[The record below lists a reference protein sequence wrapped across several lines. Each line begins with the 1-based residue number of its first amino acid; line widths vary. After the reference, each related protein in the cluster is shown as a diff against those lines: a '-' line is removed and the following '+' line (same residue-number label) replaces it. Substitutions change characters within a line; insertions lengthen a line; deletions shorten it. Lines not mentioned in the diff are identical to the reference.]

1 MTPVI
6 ALVGRPNVGK
16 STLFNRLTRT
26 RDALVADFPGLTR
39 DRKYGHANI
48 AGFDFIVI
56 DTGGIDG
63 TEEGV
68 EEKMAEQ
75 SLLAIE
81 EADVVLFLVDA
92 RAGLLP
98 ADIGIAQYLRQ
109 RDKTT
114 VVVANKTDGID
125 ADSHCA
131 EFYQLGLGE
140 VEQIAA
146 AQGRGVTQ
154 LIEQVLAPLGEKLNA
169 DQAVENKEDFANEEE
184 NPTASLDEWDN
195 DFDFE
200 NEEDAALLDEA
211 LAEEQESVLDK
222 NIKIAIVG
230 RPNVGKSTL
239 TNRILGEERVVVYDM
254 PGTTRDS
261 IYIPMERDGQ
271 QYTIIDTAGV
281 RKRGKVNLAVEK
293 FSVIKTLQAIQDA
306 NVVLLTIDAREGI
319 SDQDLSLLGFI
330 LNAGRSLVI
339 VVNKWDGLSQ
349 DIKDQVKSE
358 LDRRL
363 DFIDFARVHFISALH
378 GSGVG
383 NLFESVQEAY
393 ACATQKTSTSML
405 TRILRMA
412 SDEHQPPLVNGR
424 RVKLKYAHPGGYNP
438 PIIVIHGNQVDRL
451 ADSYKRYLSNYF
463 RKSLKIIGSPI
474 RIQFQEGN
482 NPFAGKRNKLT
493 PSQLRKR
500 KRLMKFIKKSKR

>member
-1 MTPVI
+1 MTTPVV

-39 DRKYGHANI
+39 DRKYGHAHI
-48 AGFDFIVI
+48 AGHEFIVI

-92 RAGLLP
+92 RAGLTA
-98 ADIGIAQYLRQ
+98 ADIGIANYLRQ
-109 RDKTT
+109 RQNKTT
-114 VVVANKTDGID
+114 VLVANKTDGID

-140 VEQIAA
+140 IEQIAA
-146 AQGRGVTQ
+146 SQGRGVTQ
-154 LIEQVLAPLGEKLNA
+154 LMEQVLAPFAERLESA
-169 DQAVENKEDFANEEE
+169 DEIEPTSEDAQ
-184 NPTASLDEWDN
+184 DEWEQAL
-195 DFDFE
+195 DFDFAE
-200 NEEDAALLDEA
+200 STALIDEA
-211 LAEEQESVLDK
+211 LEDEAEEQDK

-239 TNRILGEERVVVYDM
+239 TNRILGEDRVVVYDL

-271 QYTIIDTAGV
+271 AYTLIDTAGV
-281 RKRGKVNLAVEK
+281 RKRGKVHLAVEK

-306 NVVLLTIDAREGI
+306 NVVLLVIDARENI

-339 VVNKWDGLSQ
+339 VVNKWDGLDQ
-349 DIKDQVKSE
+349 DVKERVKSE

-363 DFIDFARVHFISALH
+363 DFMDFARVHFISALH

-383 NLFESVQEAY
+383 NLFDSVKEAY
-393 ACATQKTSTSML
+393 ACATQKMTTSML
-405 TRILRMA
+405 TRILQMA
-412 SDEHQPPLVNGR
+412 TDEHQPPMVSGR
-424 RVKLKYAHPGGYNP
+424 RIKLKYAHPGGYNP
-438 PIIVIHGNQVDRL
+438 PIIVVHGNQMEKL
-451 ADSYKRYLSNYF
+451 PDSYKRYLSNYY

-474 RIQFQEGN
+474 RLLFQEGS
-482 NPFAGKRNKLT
+482 NPFAGRKNKLT

>member
-1 MTPVI
+1 MTTPVV

-39 DRKYGHANI
+39 DRKYGQANI
-48 AGFDFIVI
+48 AGYDFIVI

-63 TEEGV
+63 SEEGV

-92 RAGLLP
+92 RAGLTP
-98 ADIGIAQYLRQ
+98 ADIGIAHYLRQ
-109 RDKTT
+109 RQNKTT

-131 EFYQLGLGE
+131 EFYQLGLGDIA
-140 VEQIAA
+140 QIAA

-154 LIEQVLAPLGEKLNA
+154 LMEDVLAPLAAKMNEES
-169 DQAVENKEDFANEEE
+169 AVENTEDSAQ
-184 NPTASLDEWDN
+184 DEWDS
-195 DFDFE
+195 DFDFSDD
-200 NEEDAALLDEA
+200 NDTALLDEA
-211 LAEEQESVLDK
+211 LEEENEEPEDK

-239 TNRILGEERVVVYDM
+239 TNRILGEDRVVVYDL

-271 QYTIIDTAGV
+271 HYTIIDTAGV
-281 RKRGKVNLAVEK
+281 RKRGKVHLAVEK

-339 VVNKWDGLSQ
+339 VVNKWDGLDQ
-349 DIKDQVKSE
+349 EIKDRVKSE

-383 NLFESVQEAY
+383 NLFDSVREAY
-393 ACATQKTSTSML
+393 ACATQKMTTSML
-405 TRILRMA
+405 TRILQMA
-412 SDEHQPPLVNGR
+412 TDEHQPPMMSGR
-424 RVKLKYAHPGGYNP
+424 RIKLKYAHPGGYNP
-438 PIIVIHGNQVDRL
+438 PIIVVHGNQIERL
-451 ADSYKRYLSNYF
+451 PDSYKRYLSNYY
-463 RKSLKIIGSPI
+463 RRSLKIIGSPI
-474 RIQFQEGN
+474 RLLFQEGN

-500 KRLMKFIKKSKR
+500 KRLMKFIKKNKR

>member
-6 ALVGRPNVGK
+6 ALVGRPNVGN

-169 DQAVENKEDFANEEE
+169 DQAVENEEDFANEEE